1 MSIPLLETDA
11 IIFGGG
17 VAGLWLLNRLH
28 RAGYSA
34 HLLEANGLGG
44 VQTLASQG
52 IIHGGTKYALSGRL
66 SGAARAIGA
75 MPGIWRDC
83 LQGDGEIDL
92 SAVRVLSQYQCLW
105 STGGLASDMAG
116 FFANHAMRSRVS
128 ELAEN
133 EYPAA
138 FDNPSFNGHV
148 YRLDEPVL
156 DTGSLVRELAT
167 PCLEHCLRYD
177 PATGLRLLEGTPPT
191 LELSDPQ
198 AGRLRLRARQLVLT
212 AGVGNQRL
220 IAALGRAR
228 PAMQRRPLHML
239 MARGQ
244 LPPLYAHCLG
254 AGTNPRITVTSHPLE
269 NGDWVWYLGGQIAE
283 NGVGRP
289 NGEQIKAGRRELNE
303 LLPWMD
309 LEDLQWAGL
318 RVDRAE
324 PKQPRGRRPDKPYLD
339 LRDGV
344 AVAWPTKLAFA
355 PALAGQLLETLER
368 SGIRP
373 TGSRGETT
381 DWPVPEL
388 ARHPWQEVREW
399 S

>member
-75 MPGIWRDC
+75 MPGIWRQC
-83 LQGDGEIDL
+83 LEGNGEIDL
-92 SAVRVLSQYQCLW
+92 SGARVLSTNQCLW

-116 FFANHAMRSRVS
+116 FFANHAMRSRVT
-128 ELAEN
+128 ELDEG
-133 EYPAA
+133 EYPEALSH
-138 FDNPSFNGHV
+138 PSFTGHV

-156 DTGSLVRELAT
+156 DTGSLVRELSA
-167 PCLEHCLRYD
+167 PCMGRCLRYE
-177 PATGLRLLEGTPPT
+177 PGSMRLLEGTPPM

-198 AGRLRLRARQLVLT
+198 AGQLRLRARLLVLA
-212 AGVGNQRL
+212 AGAGNQRL

-239 MARGQ
+239 MVRGQ

-254 AGTNPRITVTSHPLE
+254 AGTNPRITVTSHPLDSGE
-269 NGDWVWYLGGQIAE
+269 RVWYLGGQIAE
-283 NGVGRP
+283 AGVGRP
-289 NGEQIKAGRRELNE
+289 TGEQIKAGRRELRE
-303 LLPWMD
+303 LLPWLAQD
-309 LEDLQWAGL
+309 SLRWATL

-324 PKQPRGRRPDKPYLD
+324 PKQQGGRRPDKPYLE

-355 PALAGQLLETLER
+355 PALADQLLQSMNR
-368 SGIRP
+368 AGIRP
-373 TGSRGETT
+373 SGSPGESP
-381 DWPVPEL
+381 DWPGPQP

-399 S
+399 N